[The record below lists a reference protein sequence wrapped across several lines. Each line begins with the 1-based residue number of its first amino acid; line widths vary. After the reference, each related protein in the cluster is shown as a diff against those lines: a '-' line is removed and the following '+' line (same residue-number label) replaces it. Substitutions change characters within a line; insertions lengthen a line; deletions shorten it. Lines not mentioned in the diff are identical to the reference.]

1 MKEKLALAIGYL
13 FGDGG
18 ISKDGR
24 VHYCNS
30 EKFLINEFIISM
42 GIFNIKPYLRE
53 EEGIFRVRYPVS
65 VGNKLK
71 GLFGEF
77 SSGKDTKK
85 ITKEIF
91 NMPLN
96 WKIKMLRS
104 WFNDDGSVVNS
115 SPNYKVIAI
124 KQKLENL
131 IVFIRDTLKEIGIE
145 SHLHNEGK
153 IWCLRIFGYKNIKK
167 FKAYNLFQQSI
178 FLCPEIKNMFGIG
191 IHIQGTKFM
200 QIFFFIG
207 ISVRTVSICCRAGGI
222 DKTHIT
228 SRSISGKM
236 LCIFVIIQQKI
247 TCILLG
253 SIRTCSHMNQC
264 ANARLKIAFKYF
276 LKKNILIDI
285 I

>member
-167 FKAYNLFQQSI
+167 S
-178 FLCPEIKNMFGIG
+178 
-191 IHIQGTKFM
+191 
-200 QIFFFIG
+200 
-207 ISVRTVSICCRAGGI
+207 
-222 DKTHIT
+222 
-228 SRSISGKM
+228 
-236 LCIFVIIQQKI
+236 
-247 TCILLG
+247 
-253 SIRTCSHMNQC
+253 
-264 ANARLKIAFKYF
+264 
-276 LKKNILIDI
+276 
-285 I
+285 